1 MKQENHSAMF
11 VRKGPLFYGPFGYLQ
26 AAMVGFLVGVVG
38 FLAVG
43 LMTSSSSFQTG
54 IRDTWICLLCAA
66 GGTAFLVL
74 MAIAGNYVIGDRI
87 RRALEEQHLVER

>member
-11 VRKGPLFYGPFGYLQ
+11 VRKSPLFYGPFGYLQ

-54 IRDTWICLLCAA
+54 IRDTWMCLLCAA
-66 GGTAFLVL
+66 GGTAFLL
-74 MAIAGNYVIGDRI
+74 LLAIAGNYVIGDRI
-87 RRALEEQHLVER
+87 RRALEEQHLAER